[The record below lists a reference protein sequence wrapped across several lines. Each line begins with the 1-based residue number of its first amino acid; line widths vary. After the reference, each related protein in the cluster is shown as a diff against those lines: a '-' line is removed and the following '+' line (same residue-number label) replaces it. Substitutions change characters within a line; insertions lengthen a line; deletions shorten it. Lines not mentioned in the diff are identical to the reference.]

1 MGARKR
7 RFSRRRFIVGAGLTA
22 AAAGTTQSGR
32 SRAAAAVPAP
42 PVKPPPRRIEPAM
55 SSQVQPAVVHFQ
67 SDGGIS
73 TAYLK
78 NQLAGNGQSISNLA
92 FITSLSAGNL
102 ELLAQGGA
110 GTFVKLNY
118 LDGGGNERTGLAVA
132 TGTDHPIISIAPEA
146 SGGASLDLENNDLTG
161 VERVVP
167 SPDNHGQMNLD
178 GLLALTPQAE
188 PAVPA
193 RGGVLYVDSAD
204 GGLKFKGHSG
214 TVTTI
219 APA

>member
-22 AAAGTTQSGR
+22 AAAGSTQSGQ
-32 SRAAAAVPAP
+32 SRAAAAVTA
-42 PVKPPPRRIEPAM
+42 PVKPPVRRIEPAM

-118 LDGGGNERTGLAVA
+118 LDGSGNERTGMAVA

-193 RGGVLYVDSAD
+193 TGGVLYVDSAD